1 VQEPDATRR
10 DRVLVVEDNESIRLL
25 LSRLLERG
33 GYDVVAVALG
43 EAALE
48 AALDGINVVLL
59 DAGLPDLNGLEVCR
73 RLRAQPETADLP
85 IILLTGRTE
94 IEDRRDG
101 FAAGADDFLTK
112 PFEEAELM
120 ARLHRATLSP
130 FRPASS

>member
-1 VQEPDATRR
+1 MQELESPKRG
-10 DRVLVVEDNESIRLL
+10 RVLVVEDNDSIRLL
-25 LSRLLERG
+25 LRRLLERG

-43 EAALE
+43 QAALE
-48 AALDGINVVLL
+48 AALDDINIVLL

-130 FRPASS
+130 FKPASS

>member
-1 VQEPDATRR
+1 VQELDATRR

-25 LSRLLERG
+25 LMRLLERG

>member
-1 VQEPDATRR
+1 VQELDATKRG
-10 DRVLVVEDNESIRLL
+10 RVLVVEDNDSIRLL
-25 LSRLLERG
+25 LKRLLERG

-48 AALDGINVVLL
+48 AALGDINVVLL

-73 RLRAQPETADLP
+73 RLRAKPETADLP

-130 FRPASS
+130 FKPASS